1 MVGAGRGSRR
11 ARYEAKPSYGLG
23 NDQEGCRI
31 ADRGID
37 LGSIP
42 DDRGIRKEP
51 GPVGA
56 VISGNEDRIE
66 AVKGA
71 PEGLALGQD
80 RDPGQAGLEALEG
93 EALKQLTVAGNWNSP
108 LFIVVGE
115 HQPVGGGAVG
125 SGDAARPPTARP
137 DVCDHRRIRGW
148 TILTMPAMSCRAI
161 ARPRSQHWLASI
173 CTGHSAPSAI
183 ESSTSGERA
192 DWPGKVEGSVT
203 TSATGMFPNI
213 GRSSSMPN
221 GCSMASN
228 KRTHA

>member
-1 MVGAGRGSRR
+1 MPHWPEWLGRGEGAGGAGMRRSRR
-11 ARYEAKPSYGLG
+11 M
-23 NDQEGCRI
+23 
-31 ADRGID
+31 D
-37 LGSIP
+37 LGTTRKASGLLILASILV
-42 DDRGIRKEP
+42 RFLT
-51 GPVGA
+51 V
-56 VISGNEDRIE
+56 
-66 AVKGA
+66 AVKAA

-80 RDPGQAGLEALEG
+80 RDPGQAGREALEG

-148 TILTMPAMSCRAI
+148 TIWTRPAMSCRAI